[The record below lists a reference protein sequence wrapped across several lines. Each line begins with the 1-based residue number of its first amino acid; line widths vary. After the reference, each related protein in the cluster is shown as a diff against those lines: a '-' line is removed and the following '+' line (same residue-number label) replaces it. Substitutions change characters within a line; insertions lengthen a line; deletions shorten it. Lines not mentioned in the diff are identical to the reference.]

1 MDEVRSLKKVLYL
14 SYDGMSDPLGQSQVL
29 PFLKGLSQKG
39 HQIYLVS
46 FEKKDRLNT
55 QQTLIETLCLE
66 YNIKWYPQ
74 IYTKKPPI
82 LSTLKDIR
90 TMQKV
95 AEKIILENRIDFI
108 HCRSYIATLV
118 GVRLKEKFK
127 TPYLFDMC
135 GFWADERADVGIWKL
150 SNPIYKK
157 AYHYFKEK
165 EKVFLKEAQHII
177 SLTENAKK
185 IVETWQTDQVP
196 FAPISVIPCCVDLEH
211 FDPEKINF
219 IEKENLKNKLNIKHK
234 EFVLG
239 YLGSTGSWYNMP
251 AMMDFFKLLLKQKPN
266 AKFLIITP
274 DSSKNIY
281 DLAFER
287 KISKDNLIILSANR
301 KEVPSYIS
309 LFDASVFFVQQ
320 TFSKIAASPT
330 KLGELM
336 AMGIPIICNAKIGD
350 LDTIID
356 KYEAGI
362 VIENFDTEVLQKAVD
377 RLVNDEFFPAI
388 IQNGA
393 HSYYNLNDGIEKY
406 HQIYIQIQ

>member
-1 MDEVRSLKKVLYL
+1 M
-14 SYDGMSDPLGQSQVL
+14 
-29 PFLKGLSQKG
+29 
-39 HQIYLVS
+39 
-46 FEKKDRLNT
+46 
-55 QQTLIETLCLE
+55 
-66 YNIKWYPQ
+66 
-74 IYTKKPPI
+74 
-82 LSTLKDIR
+82 
-90 TMQKV
+90 
-95 AEKIILENRIDFI
+95 FI
-108 HCRSYIATLV
+108 
-118 GVRLKEKFK
+118 
-127 TPYLFDMC
+127 
-135 GFWADERADVGIWKL
+135 
-150 SNPIYKK
+150 
-157 AYHYFKEK
+157 
-165 EKVFLKEAQHII
+165 KEAQHIV

-185 IVETWQTDQVP
+185 IVETWQADQTP
-196 FAPISVIPCCVDLEH
+196 FPPISVIPCCVDLEH
-211 FDPEKINF
+211 FNPAKIDF
-219 IEKENLKNKLNIKHK
+219 LEQEALKTKLNIKHK

-274 DSSKNIY
+274 DSAKHIY

-287 KISKDNLIILSANR
+287 KISRDNLIIQPADR

-309 LFDASVFFVQQ
+309 LFDASIFFVQQ
-320 TFSKIAASPT
+320 TFSKIASSPT

-362 VIENFDTEVLQKAVD
+362 VVENFEKENLQKAVE

-393 HSYYNLNDGIEKY
+393 RAYYNLNDGIEKY
-406 HQIYIQIQ
+406 HDIYMQFQ